1 MSSWLENSVTPPPSP
16 FILITRIILM
26 MLKKISEVS
35 LISSQFQARV
45 SLLTEWASPCKLA
58 GLLEWQILA
67 LLCAASVIIVPSCCF
82 SVGCDLSPGTVPP
95 PLLEPLV
102 QLADSVTVVLMTHCF
117 TWCHPQSTFFF
128 TFLFYFNVFCVCKKP
143 FESSLYFDY
152 RMLSF
157 VKVLKISVQ
166 ETIILRGFYYR
177 PIMKFLLHFR
187 FIWIKYNI
195 WQNLSHSCMLLN
207 LHQLFIHAGTRR
219 L

>member
-1 MSSWLENSVTPPPSP
+1 MPTVVALLRKCHHDWRLENSVIPP
-16 FILITRIILM
+16 FILMIRIILM

-45 SLLTEWASPCKLA
+45 SLLTEWASACKLA

-82 SVGCDLSPGTVPP
+82 SVGCDLSPGTAPP

-128 TFLFYFNVFCVCKKP
+128 FLNIFFILMF
-143 FESSLYFDY
+143 SLC
-152 RMLSF
+152 L
-157 VKVLKISVQ
+157 Q
-166 ETIILRGFYYR
+166 ETIWVFTILS
-177 PIMKFLLHFR
+177 L
-187 FIWIKYNI
+187 
-195 WQNLSHSCMLLN
+195 
-207 LHQLFIHAGTRR
+207 
-219 L
+219 

>member
-1 MSSWLENSVTPPPSP
+1 MCSLCHYCPLLLFLCGLWLVAWHSASSTVRTTCP
-16 FILITRIILM
+16 
-26 MLKKISEVS
+26 ISWFS
-35 LISSQFQARV
+35 H
-45 SLLTEWASPCKLA
+45 
-58 GLLEWQILA
+58 
-67 LLCAASVIIVPSCCF
+67 CCF
-82 SVGCDLSPGTVPP
+82 NDSLFYMMSPP
-95 PLLEPLV
+95 EY
-102 QLADSVTVVLMTHCF
+102 
-117 TWCHPQSTFFF
+117 FFF

-166 ETIILRGFYYR
+166 ETIILRGFYCR

-195 WQNLSHSCMLLN
+195 WQNLSHSCMLLT

>member
-1 MSSWLENSVTPPPSP
+1 METTVQIHAHISSSANVIMTGEFCYPPSP
-16 FILITRIILM
+16 FILMTRIILM

-128 TFLFYFNVFCVCKKP
+128 FHIFFILMF
-143 FESSLYFDY
+143 SLSA
-152 RMLSF
+152 RNRLS
-157 VKVLKISVQ
+157 LHCTL
-166 ETIILRGFYYR
+166 TIG
-177 PIMKFLLHFR
+177 
-187 FIWIKYNI
+187 
-195 WQNLSHSCMLLN
+195 C
-207 LHQLFIHAGTRR
+207 
-219 L
+219 